1 VDHPPNFYDE
11 ASLSEACCPV
21 FENSIGFVSYSEQHD
36 EVFVFVLDFDWL
48 GGTSSAGLELKKPVG
63 GPSYTIRRC
72 RYWRLAYRLPST
84 PSPRRR
90 PDADLDSFRSHAS
103 RQRYM
108 ASPIGDCP

>member
-36 EVFVFVLDFDWL
+36 DVFVFVLVFDWF

-63 GPSYTIRRC
+63 LSEKPIYEVGMTGQSSGRGIWWWPIVYHTTMSVLEIGRS
-72 RYWRLAYRLPST
+72 ASVHAVT
-84 PSPRRR
+84 PSP
-90 PDADLDSFRSHAS
+90 P
-103 RQRYM
+103 
-108 ASPIGDCP
+108 